1 MAYFEKFLFLGG
13 GQEVPFKCQG
23 VMSHFPK
30 EFSRYLY
37 KFCFILLFYFILP
50 LNQFKILRLNHLCT
64 FNSKSPGYLLLVA
77 TTYLSRFFPIVGR
90 AWTQGDSCPLSHTH
104 THTSNL
110 KITLDL
116 LFSKTQ
122 ALLLSVRCSCAF
134 YLAKI
139 KSAIYLYLQSSLE
152 ILKLL
157 SKFQQKH

>member
-1 MAYFEKFLFLGG
+1 MAHFEKFLFFGR
-13 GQEVPFKCQG
+13 GQEVTFKCQG

-50 LNQFKILRLNHLCT
+50 LNQFKILCLNHLCT

-104 THTSNL
+104 TSNL

-122 ALLLSVRCSCAF
+122 SLLLSVRCSCAF
-134 YLAKI
+134 YLAEI
-139 KSAIYLYLQSSLE
+139 QSAIYLYLLSSLE

-157 SKFQQKH
+157 SKFRQKH